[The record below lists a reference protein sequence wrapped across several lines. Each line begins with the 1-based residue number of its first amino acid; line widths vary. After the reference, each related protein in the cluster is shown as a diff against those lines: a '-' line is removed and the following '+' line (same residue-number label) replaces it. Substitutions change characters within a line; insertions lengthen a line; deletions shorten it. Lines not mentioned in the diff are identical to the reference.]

1 VEQIETFSTRLDKY
15 PNLRIL
21 ILMAKTLTRADVV
34 VLIQAL
40 VREKG
45 TQAAAAKTIGIG
57 SVHIG
62 EVLKGTRD
70 PGPTIL
76 RYFDLERETIYKK
89 KYRRAGRL

>member
-1 VEQIETFSTRLDKY
+1 MFKIKLTSTLIS
-15 PNLRIL
+15 RIL
-21 ILMAKTLTRADVV
+21 LVMAKTLTRADVV
-34 VLIQAL
+34 ALVQAL

-45 TQAAAAKTIGIG
+45 TQVTAAKTIGIG

-62 EVLKGTRD
+62 EVLRGTRP

-89 KYRRAGRL
+89 K